1 MTTTTSYISSYI
13 SLVAVYKLVYFISFV
28 GEAKNPEKQSSIASA

>member
-28 GEAKNPEKQSSIASA
+28 DEARSP